1 MKPRIFHHS
10 LPNVY
15 LNVKRRRRKKH
26 SLSFISTFFYDLGFF
41 LRSPFVH
48 PTPSLPAEKLPEG
61 LQHNRHQNSLPLPLL
76 PLLSHTTQL
85 TTFNML
91 SSTRLH
97 KNPFINVRQDILW
110 TYDRTGA
117 GSIVQTPW
125 NSSYGF
131 HRYSLRMALSQMIT
145 SQKSETNI
153 KRKCQII
160 LFRQR
165 NLPH

>member
-15 LNVKRRRRKKH
+15 LKVKRRRRK
-26 SLSFISTFFYDLGFF
+26 SALCPLYLLSFMLSAFF

-61 LQHNRHQNSLPLPLL
+61 LQHNRHQNSLPLL
-76 PLLSHTTQL
+76 PRLSHT

-97 KNPFINVRQDILW
+97 KNPFINVRQNIPW
-110 TYDRTGA
+110 TYDREGA
-117 GSIVQTPW
+117 GSIVQTPR

-145 SQKSETNI
+145 SLKSETNI